1 MWRAYNRREIDSIL
15 YSDSIRQKAR
25 QLALKDVQVGDRLN
39 VSISNQCFVFAVCI
53 FCGGAIGFLFDLFRI
68 TRRLFRTSNI
78 FATTEDIVFWIVAS
92 AVFFAV
98 VLKISSG
105 EIRFFQLVALFIGTV
120 LYFLTISPLIIKV
133 SVLVLR
139 FVARVLIFI
148 VKCNGATLLSMQDC

>member
-1 MWRAYNRREIDSIL
+1 M
-15 YSDSIRQKAR
+15 
-25 QLALKDVQVGDRLN
+25 
-39 VSISNQCFVFAVCI
+39 FAVCI

-78 FATTEDIVFWIVAS
+78 VATTEDIVFWIVAS

-148 VKCNGATLLSMQDC
+148 VKIVMAPALLVCRIVKKPLLLVLRLGRKSGRHLKNKISIGISNFNKFHKRI